1 MKQYATPLL
10 IKNDKIEII
19 KQIEKKGQ
27 YNESYIQKLIYENPQ
42 VLPIAKIEPI
52 YDSCVSLCREMP
64 LKTGYVDDIYVN
76 DAGYITIVECK
87 LWKNPQARREVVAQ
101 IIDYAQALS
110 EMDYETFEKKIL
122 FARGGEEKTLFE
134 IVNNEENTIDEKDFV
149 DAVSRNLKA
158 GRFLLLI
165 VGDGIQE
172 NAENLIRFL
181 NDYSKMSFTLS
192 MVELNMYSTSNGI
205 LAIPNVLLKTTEIKR
220 IVYQTQNELSNSIEE
235 ERPTTATET
244 EFFNRLEKNVGK
256 EKSDSILNMITELS
270 ARYNLVS
277 ILGRGKN
284 ISLNLKN
291 SDEFF
296 NLASFQENGDIEFYG
311 LVYNARRLNKPE
323 IGADYLDEIARF
335 TGARVTK
342 EKKEWS
348 WKVRHDNKDIQAIEL
363 VEHKNEWEQA
373 IDKLLSS
380 YDELK

>member
-1 MKQYATPLL
+1 MKQYAAPLF
-10 IKNDKIEII
+10 IKDGEIEIT

-42 VLPIAKIEPI
+42 ILPISRIEPV
-52 YDSCVSLCREMP
+52 YDSPVSLCREMP
-64 LKTGYVDDIYVN
+64 LKTGYIDDIYIN
-76 DAGYITIVECK
+76 DEGFITIVECK

-110 EMDYETFEKKIL
+110 EMDYETFEKQVLLVRAGK
-122 FARGGEEKTLFE
+122 EKSLFE
-134 IVNNEENTIDEKDFV
+134 IVKTEENTVDEKDFV
-149 DAVSRNLKA
+149 DTVSRNLKA

-172 NAENLIRFL
+172 NAESLINFL
-181 NDYSKMSFTLS
+181 NEYSKLSFTLS
-192 MVELNMYSTSNGI
+192 MIEINLYSTTNGI
-205 LAIPNVLLKTTEIKR
+205 LAIPHVLLKTTEIKR
-220 IVYQTQNELSNSIEE
+220 VVYQIQDDNPNISEYEK
-235 ERPTTATET
+235 PATATET
-244 EFFNRLEKNVGK
+244 EFFNRLEKNIGK
-256 EKSDSILNMITELS
+256 EKSDRVRNMIVELS
-270 ARYNLVS
+270 NRYNLVS

-323 IGADYLDEIARF
+323 IGAEYLDEIADF
-335 TGARVTK
+335 TNARVTK

-363 VEHKNEWEQA
+363 VEHKKAWEQA
-373 IDKLLSS
+373 INKLLAS